1 MTGGRGDYGTVQ
13 AHRARAQRKLADQL
27 LNQRREELLA
37 QQFRVQL
44 NELANRAVI
53 GLHPAAHPQRAQI
66 HSRQP
71 FHRQSA
77 PASPADESGGARPH
91 LYSARTASNPAHSP
105 IPSASPPSLAGAHP
119 DTRPN
124 LARRRRSHPPRRS
137 GSAPRAAL
145 AQLPRCL
152 QAART
157 RTQVVHCFPTGA
169 SLHPSPPP
177 HPHPLDHAVRAAT
190 ITLIQKST
198 ASGQGEGI
206 KKSEPVHLRG
216 LDAAFWM
223 LHYSRVTS
231 PLCGKPEPCYRRR
244 SGILTRRSTM
254 AADLEARVKQ
264 LEATVQELHDRE

>member
-1 MTGGRGDYGTVQ
+1 MTGGRGDHGTVQ
-13 AHRARAQRKLADQL
+13 AHRARAQMKLADQL

-37 QQFRVQL
+37 QQLRVQL

-91 LYSARTASNPAHSP
+91 LYSARKTANNPDHSP
-105 IPSASPPSLAGAHP
+105 IPSASPPSLADSPP

-124 LARRRRSHPPRRS
+124 PERRRRSRPPRRS

-145 AQLPRCL
+145 AQLPPCL

-157 RTQVVHCFPTGA
+157 RTQVVHCFPQRA

-177 HPHPLDHAVRAAT
+177 HPLPFDHAVRAAT
-190 ITLIQKST
+190 ITPSKYRQ
-198 ASGQGEGI
+198 
-206 KKSEPVHLRG
+206 
-216 LDAAFWM
+216 
-223 LHYSRVTS
+223 
-231 PLCGKPEPCYRRR
+231 PL
-244 SGILTRRSTM
+244 
-254 AADLEARVKQ
+254 
-264 LEATVQELHDRE
+264 DRERDTSGAEGGAS